1 MKVEN
6 FEAAVH
12 FYGKAIELNPANAVY
27 FCNRYARRPRSHRR
41 RVAGA
46 AGDTKTRGG
55 GADGGSRVWLG
66 LCPFS
71 SLNCTRRRDVGTKR
85 CVRFRRSAVH
95 ATAAWR
101 PSGTVSSTL
110 VHAREGEATWAAA
123 WPHCGACRGSVARGV
138 AVVAVL
144 EAHCAGDARR
154 RGTWPTSPRAE
165 ALFLFPSFID
175 FIFLYIFFGETMLDW
190 QKSCKAAW
198 SPRALSRP
206 DCGSLSPFSLTPHCT
221 SEQSGNI
228 IPGVARK

>member
-27 FCNRYARRPRSHRR
+27 FCNRYAQGPRSHRR

-46 AGDTKTRGG
+46 AGDAKTRGG

-101 PSGTVSSTL
+101 PSSTVSSTL
-110 VHAREGEATWAAA
+110 VRAREGEATWAAA
-123 WPHCGACRGSVARGV
+123 WPHCGAWPWWPCWKHTVQETPGGAARGP
-138 AVVAVL
+138 
-144 EAHCAGDARR
+144 RR
-154 RGTWPTSPRAE
+154 RGQRHSFC
-165 ALFLFPSFID
+165 FL
-175 FIFLYIFFGETMLDW
+175 
-190 QKSCKAAW
+190 
-198 SPRALSRP
+198 
-206 DCGSLSPFSLTPHCT
+206 SLSTLFFFTFFLEKQC
-221 SEQSGNI
+221 
-228 IPGVARK
+228 